1 MKLNQ
6 CLTISFL
13 FSAAI
18 TLSTSVFSQIG
29 KRFPSE
35 KKVIK
40 DPVTGVTLSFLTS
53 KPMGDSKIY
62 QTHNQWTSDGE
73 WLIFRSSRVRGEAM
87 AVNEKSGEMVQV
99 TEGGYT
105 GMLNI
110 ARKSMKLYFMRNI
123 GGNRGADTTL
133 SSFQPTGRPVEVV
146 EVDLG
151 KLFEDSKA
159 GKPGPAT
166 SYQRI
171 CGTTPAEL
179 GAGGDM
185 ALDGDEEWVYFRAGK
200 TEAAKHLS
208 PGTKLESNFGPR
220 NMGAGPSGLAA
231 MNIKTGAIKYVVSVP
246 FQVGHIQTNPW
257 VPGEIV
263 FCWETGGKSPQRT
276 WTVMSDGTGL
286 RPLYPESEYEWVT
299 HEAVISKD
307 EVAIALM
314 GHRKI
319 NFNSG
324 TGATVNAQTVST
336 TQNPGQ
342 EAAWGPSGT
351 REKPTGLGIVNLR
364 TREMK
369 IVGQTP
375 SGSGLWHVHGSSDG
389 RWAVGDDFSRSLYL
403 IDRHTGEMIMLT
415 TGHKATA
422 ADHPHPTFSPDGT
435 RIEIQSAMLSE
446 DNRSM
451 NICIV
456 NVPDSWLKRKY

>member
-1 MKLNQ
+1 MKKISSIFVVLLSIG
-6 CLTISFL
+6 LTGQ
-13 FSAAI
+13 A
-18 TLSTSVFSQIG
+18 QIG

-62 QTHNQWTSDGE
+62 QTHNQWTSDGQ
-73 WLIFRSSRVRGEAM
+73 WLIFRSNRVRGEAM
-87 AVNEKSGEMVQV
+87 AVNEKTGEIVQV

-110 ARKSMKLYFMRNI
+110 ARKSMKLYFMRNV

-133 SSFQPTGRPVEVV
+133 SSFRPVGRPVQVI
-146 EVDLG
+146 EVDLAKLFADSKNG
-151 KLFEDSKA
+151 KLA
-159 GKPGPAT
+159 PADT
-166 SYQRI
+166 YQRV
-171 CGTTPAEL
+171 CGTTPVEL

-200 TEAAKHLS
+200 TEAAKHLAA
-208 PGTKLESNFGPR
+208 GTKLESNFGPR
-220 NMGAGPSGLAA
+220 NMGAGPSGLAS
-231 MNIKTGAIKYVVSVP
+231 MNIKTGEIKYVVSVP

-276 WTVMSDGTGL
+276 WTVMADGTGL

-299 HEAVISKD
+299 HEAVIGKD
-307 EVAIALM
+307 EVAIAIM

-319 NFNSG
+319 NFNKGNAS
-324 TGATVNAQTVST
+324 ATESQPPASNP
-336 TQNPGQ
+336 QNPGQ
-342 EAAWGPSGT
+342 EVAWGPSGT
-351 REKPTGLGIVNLR
+351 REKPTGLAIVNLR

-403 IDRHTGEMIMLT
+403 IDRHTGEMMLLT
-415 TGHKATA
+415 TGHKPTA

-435 RIEIQSAMLSE
+435 KIEIQSAMLSE

-456 NVPDSWLKRKY
+456 NVPESWLKRK

>member
-1 MKLNQ
+1 
-6 CLTISFL
+6 
-13 FSAAI
+13 
-18 TLSTSVFSQIG
+18 
-29 KRFPSE
+29 
-35 KKVIK
+35 
-40 DPVTGVTLSFLTS
+40 
-53 KPMGDSKIY
+53 MGDSKIY
-62 QTHNQWTSDGE
+62 QTHNQWTSDGQ
-73 WLIFRSSRVRGEAM
+73 WLIFRSNRVRGEAM
-87 AVNEKSGEMVQV
+87 AVNEKTGEIVQV

-110 ARKSMKLYFMRNI
+110 ARKSMKLYFMRNV

-133 SSFQPTGRPVEVV
+133 SSFQPTGRPVQVI
-146 EVDLG
+146 EVDLA
-151 KLFEDSKA
+151 KLFADSKA
-159 GKPGPAT
+159 GTMKPT
-166 SYQRI
+166 DTYQRV
-171 CGTTPAEL
+171 CGTTPAGL

-200 TEAAKHLS
+200 TESAKHL
-208 PGTKLESNFGPR
+208 PTDAKPESNFGPR
-220 NMGAGPSGLAA
+220 NMGAGPSGLAS
-231 MNIKTGAIKYVVSVP
+231 MNIKTGEIKYVVSVP

-319 NFNSG
+319 NFNK
-324 TGATVNAQTVST
+324 GAASEPQPASNP
-336 TQNPGQ
+336 QNPGQ

-403 IDRHTGEMIMLT
+403 IDRHTGEMILLT
-415 TGHKATA
+415 TGHKPTA

-435 RIEIQSAMLSE
+435 RIQIQSAMLSE

-456 NVPDSWLKRKY
+456 NVPESWLKRSY